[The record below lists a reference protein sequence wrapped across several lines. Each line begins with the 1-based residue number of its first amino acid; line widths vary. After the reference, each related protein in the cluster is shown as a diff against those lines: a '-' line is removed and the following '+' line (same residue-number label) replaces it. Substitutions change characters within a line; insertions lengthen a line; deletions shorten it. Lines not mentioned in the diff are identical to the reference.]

1 MERSVLVATN
11 QRIEDMVRKNIPCNN
26 QQLILLNLADY
37 CISILKKNIIQLGK
51 EMYFFLL
58 LDSIALYI

>member
-37 CISILKKNIIQLGK
+37 CISILKKNIIPLGK
-51 EMYFFLL
+51 EMYLFLF
-58 LDSIALYI
+58 